1 MKNDPTDRKYP
12 YPKLILIL
20 MAVFIMVTV
29 GCGAIKPKEIRKVS
43 AEVDEIAR
51 IMAQDWVK
59 VSGALHGLLG
69 DKLSQAT
76 LADIEKIDGWFKTD
90 GKWIPDKD
98 IKAHVKQMGHWKI
111 YYIASIRVGH
121 IGEVVKTAMETYA
134 PGLMG
139 IPQVVSFFAFVGMG
153 M

>member
-1 MKNDPTDRKYP
+1 MLR
-12 YPKLILIL
+12 KLILIV
-20 MAVFIMVTV
+20 MAVFIMV

-59 VSGALHGLLG
+59 VSGALQGLLG
-69 DKLSQAT
+69 DKLNKAT
-76 LADIEKIDGWFKTD
+76 LDDIKKIDGWFKVD

-121 IGEVVKTAMETYA
+121 IGEVVKTAMETYD

-139 IPQVVSFFAFVGMG
+139 IPQEVSFFAFVGMG
-153 M
+153 L